1 MTAPFDQPSALRVLV
16 TGAAGN
22 IGRTLRSHFKGRY
35 RVLRLTDVAPQQPA
49 GNGEEVATVDVLDMP
64 ALEGSMRGIDCVIH
78 LAGIPEE
85 DSWERIL
92 PVNIAGCYNVFEAA
106 RSQGVRRV
114 VFASSNHAVGFHR
127 RETFID
133 TMVQPRPD
141 GRYGVSK
148 VFGEAVGRL
157 YADKYGLSVASMR
170 IGSFRPSDRPS
181 ESRHLLTWI
190 SHRDM
195 AQLASRCVEHPGYHY
210 VAVYGVSNNLRNR
223 WDNTPSKFL
232 GYQPQDDAET
242 FAAEVLASS
251 PKEDPVAAQFHG
263 GMYCP
268 MEFVG
273 DTSRIDGDPPLV
285 IRAPMAPNTKA

>member
-1 MTAPFDQPSALRVLV
+1 MTTPFEEPARLRVLI

-22 IGRTLRSHFKGRY
+22 IGRVLRRHLHGRY
-35 RVLRLTDVAPQQPA
+35 ALLRLTDIAAQAPA
-49 GNGEEVATVDVLDMP
+49 GPAEEVAAVDIRDIAAVE
-64 ALEGSMRGIDCVIH
+64 ASMAGIDCVVH

-85 DSWERIL
+85 DRWDKIL
-92 PVNIAGCYNVFEAA
+92 PMNIEGCYNVFEAA
-106 RSQGVRRV
+106 RRAGVRRV

-133 TMVQPRPD
+133 TNVQPRPD

-157 YADKYGLSVASMR
+157 YADKYGLSVACLR
-170 IGSFRPSDRPS
+170 IGSFRPDDRPS

-195 AQLASRCVEHPGYHY
+195 AQLAMRCIEHPRYHFV
-210 VAVYGVSNNLRNR
+210 VAYGVSNNLRNR
-223 WDNTPSKFL
+223 WDNTPAKFL
-232 GYQPQDDAET
+232 GYRPQDDAER
-242 FAAEVLASS
+242 FADEVLASS
-251 PKEDPVAAQFHG
+251 PAEDPIAAQFHG

-268 MEFVG
+268 IEFVG
-273 DTSRIDGDPPLV
+273 DTQRIDGGPP
-285 IRAPMAPNTKA
+285 

>member
-1 MTAPFDQPSALRVLV
+1 MTTPFEEPARLRVLI

-22 IGRTLRSHFKGRY
+22 IGRVLRRHLHGRY
-35 RVLRLTDVAPQQPA
+35 ALLRLTDIAAQAPA
-49 GNGEEVATVDVLDMP
+49 GAAEEVAVVDIRDIAAVE
-64 ALEGSMRGIDCVIH
+64 ASMAGIDCVVH

-85 DSWERIL
+85 DRWDKIL
-92 PVNIAGCYNVFEAA
+92 PMNIEGCYNVFEAA
-106 RSQGVRRV
+106 RRAGVRRV

-133 TMVQPRPD
+133 TNVQPRPD

-157 YADKYGLSVASMR
+157 YADKYGLSVACLR
-170 IGSFRPSDRPS
+170 IGSFRPDDRPG

-195 AQLASRCVEHPGYHY
+195 AQLAMRCIEHPRYHFV
-210 VAVYGVSNNLRNR
+210 VAYGVSNNLRNR
-223 WDNTPSKFL
+223 WDNTPAKFL
-232 GYQPQDDAET
+232 GYRPQDDAER
-242 FAAEVLASS
+242 FADEVLASS
-251 PKEDPVAAQFHG
+251 PAEDPIAAQFHG

-268 MEFVG
+268 IEFVG
-273 DTSRIDGDPPLV
+273 DTQRIDGGPP
-285 IRAPMAPNTKA
+285 

>member
-1 MTAPFDQPSALRVLV
+1 MTTPFDQPRQLRVLI

-22 IGRTLRSHFKGRY
+22 IGRTLRAHLQGRY
-35 RVLRLTDVAPQQPA
+35 ALLRLTDIAPQEPA
-49 GNGEEVATVDVLDMP
+49 GPGEEVQAVDIRDVG
-64 ALEGSMRGIDCVIH
+64 ALERSMEGIDCVIH
-78 LAGIPEE
+78 LAGVPEE
-85 DSWERIL
+85 DAWEKIL
-92 PVNIAGCYNVFEAA
+92 PLNIEGCYNVFEAA
-106 RSQGVRRV
+106 RRRGVRRV

-157 YADKYGLSVASMR
+157 YADKHGLSVACLR

-195 AQLASRCVEHPGYHY
+195 AQLAMRCVEHPGYHFV
-210 VAVYGVSNNLRNR
+210 VAYGVSNNLRNR
-223 WDNTPSKFL
+223 WDNTPAKFL
-232 GYQPQDDAET
+232 GYRPQDDAEA
-242 FAAEVLASS
+242 FAAQVLATS
-251 PKEDPVAAQFHG
+251 PPEDPVAAQFHG

-268 MEFVG
+268 IEFVG
-273 DTSRIDGDPPLV
+273 DTTRIDGGPL
-285 IRAPMAPNTKA
+285 

>member
-1 MTAPFDQPSALRVLV
+1 MTTPFNQPSALRVLM

-22 IGRTLRSHFKGRY
+22 IGRTLRAHLKGRY
-35 RVLRLTDVAPQQPA
+35 ALLRLIDVAAQQAA
-49 GNGEEVATVDVLDMP
+49 GPGEEVATVDIRDMA
-64 ALEGSMRGIDCVIH
+64 ALERSLRGIDCVIH

-85 DSWERIL
+85 DSWEKIL
-92 PVNIAGCYNVFEAA
+92 PVNIEGCYNLFEAA

-157 YADKYGLSVASMR
+157 YADKYAISVACMR

-195 AQLASRCVEHPGYHY
+195 AQLASRCVEHPDYHF
-210 VAVYGVSNNLRNR
+210 VVVYGVSNNLRNR
-223 WDNTPSKFL
+223 WDNTPAKFL
-232 GYQPQDDAET
+232 GYRPQDDAEL
-242 FAAEVLASS
+242 FAAEVLAAS
-251 PKEDPVAAQFHG
+251 PAEDPIAAQFHG

-273 DTSRIDGDPPLV
+273 DTQRIDGGPL
-285 IRAPMAPNTKA
+285 

>member
-1 MTAPFDQPSALRVLV
+1 MTTPFNQPSALRVLM

-22 IGRTLRSHFKGRY
+22 IGRTLRAHLKGRY
-35 RVLRLTDVAPQQPA
+35 ALLRLTDLAPQEAA
-49 GNGEEVATVDVLDMP
+49 GPGEEVETVDIRDP
-64 ALEGSMRGIDCVIH
+64 AAVERSMRGIDCVIH

-85 DSWERIL
+85 DSWEKIL
-92 PVNIAGCYNVFEAA
+92 PVNIEGCYNVFEAA

-133 TMVQPRPD
+133 TEVQARPD

-157 YADKYGLSVASMR
+157 YADKYALSVACLR
-170 IGSFRPSDRPS
+170 IGSFRPADCPS

-195 AQLASRCVEHPGYHY
+195 AQLASRCVEHPDYHF
-210 VAVYGVSNNLRNR
+210 VVVYGVSDNLRNR
-223 WDNTPSKFL
+223 WDNTPVKFL
-232 GYQPQDDAET
+232 GYRPQDDAEL
-242 FAAEVLASS
+242 FAAEVLATS
-251 PKEDPVAAQFHG
+251 PVEDPIAAQFHG

-273 DTSRIDGDPPLV
+273 DTTRIDGGPPCNE
-285 IRAPMAPNTKA
+285 RDAAWRRTH

>member
-1 MTAPFDQPSALRVLV
+1 MTTPFEEPARLRVLI

-22 IGRTLRSHFKGRY
+22 IGRVLRRHLHGRY
-35 RVLRLTDVAPQQPA
+35 ALLRLTDIAAQAPA
-49 GNGEEVATVDVLDMP
+49 GAAEEVAVVDIRDIAAVE
-64 ALEGSMRGIDCVIH
+64 ASMAGIDCVVH

-85 DSWERIL
+85 DRWDKIL
-92 PVNIAGCYNVFEAA
+92 PMNIEGCYNVFEAA
-106 RSQGVRRV
+106 RRAGVRRV

-133 TMVQPRPD
+133 TNVQPRPD

-157 YADKYGLSVASMR
+157 YADKYGLSVACLR
-170 IGSFRPSDRPS
+170 IGSFRPDDRPS

-195 AQLASRCVEHPGYHY
+195 AQLAMRCIEHPRYHFV
-210 VAVYGVSNNLRNR
+210 VAYGVSNNLRNR
-223 WDNTPSKFL
+223 WDNTPAKFL
-232 GYQPQDDAET
+232 GYRPQDDAER
-242 FAAEVLASS
+242 FADEVLASS
-251 PKEDPVAAQFHG
+251 PAEDPIAAQFHG

-268 MEFVG
+268 IEFVG
-273 DTSRIDGDPPLV
+273 DTQRIDGGPP
-285 IRAPMAPNTKA
+285 

>member
-1 MTAPFDQPSALRVLV
+1 MNASFDHPAELRVLI

-22 IGRTLRSHFKGRY
+22 IGRSLRRQLRDRY
-35 RVLRLTDVAPQQPA
+35 RLLRLVDIAPQEPA
-49 GNGEEVATVDVLDMP
+49 VAGEEVATADIRDIAAM
-64 ALEGSMRGIDCVIH
+64 ERSMEGIDCVIH
-78 LAGIPEE
+78 LAGVPEE

-92 PVNIAGCYNVFEAA
+92 PLNIEGCYNVFEAA
-106 RSQGVRRV
+106 RRQGVRRV

-133 TMVQPRPD
+133 TLVPPRPD

-157 YADKYGLSVASMR
+157 YADKYGLSVACLR

-181 ESRHLLTWI
+181 EPRHLLTWI

-195 AQLASRCVEHPGYHY
+195 AQLAQRCVEHPSYHFT
-210 VAVYGVSNNLRNR
+210 VVYGVSNNLRNR
-223 WDNTPSKFL
+223 WNNTPARWL
-232 GYQPQDDAET
+232 GYRPQDDAES
-242 FAAEVLASS
+242 FAAQVLATS
-251 PKEDPVAAQFHG
+251 PPEDPLAARFHG

-268 MEFVG
+268 IEFVG
-273 DTSRIDGDPPLV
+273 DPDRID
-285 IRAPMAPNTKA
+285 

>member
-1 MTAPFDQPSALRVLV
+1 MTTPFDQPAGLRILM

-22 IGRTLRSHFKGRY
+22 IGRTLREHLKSRY
-35 RVLRLTDVAPQQPA
+35 ALLRLTDIAPQAPA
-49 GNGEEVATVDVLDMP
+49 GPGEEVGAVDIGDAAALDS
-64 ALEGSMRGIDCVIH
+64 AMRGIDCVIH
-78 LAGIPEE
+78 LAGVPEE

-92 PVNIAGCYNVFEAA
+92 PANIMGCYNVFEAA
-106 RSQGVRRV
+106 RRQGVRRV

-157 YADKYGLSVASMR
+157 YADKYGLSVACLR
-170 IGSFRPSDRPS
+170 IGSFRPSDRPT

-195 AQLASRCVEHPGYHY
+195 AQLASRCVEHPAYHF
-210 VAVYGVSNNLRNR
+210 VVVYGVSNNLRNR
-223 WDNTPSKFL
+223 WDNTPAKFL
-232 GYQPQDDAET
+232 GYRPQDDAET
-242 FAAEVLASS
+242 FAAEVLATS
-251 PKEDPVAAQFHG
+251 PAEDRIAAQFHG

-273 DTSRIDGDPPLV
+273 DTRRIE
-285 IRAPMAPNTKA
+285 

>member
-1 MTAPFDQPSALRVLV
+1 MPTPFDQPSALRVLM

-22 IGRTLRSHFKGRY
+22 IGRTLRQHLKGRY
-35 RVLRLTDVAPQQPA
+35 ALLRLIDVAPQA
-49 GNGEEVATVDVLDMP
+49 GAGPGEEVATVDIRDMAALDRS
-64 ALEGSMRGIDCVIH
+64 LQGIDCVIH

-85 DSWERIL
+85 DSWDKIL
-92 PVNIAGCYNVFEAA
+92 PVNIEGCYNLFEAA

-133 TMVQPRPD
+133 TEVATRPD

-157 YADKYGLSVASMR
+157 YADKYALSVSCMR
-170 IGSFRPSDRPS
+170 IGSFRPSDRPT

-195 AQLASRCVEHPGYHY
+195 AQLAMRCVEHPAYHF
-210 VAVYGVSNNLRNR
+210 VVVYGVSNNLRNR
-223 WDNTPSKFL
+223 WDNTPAKFL
-232 GYQPQDDAET
+232 GYRPQDDAEQ
-242 FAAEVLASS
+242 FAAQVLATS
-251 PKEDPVAAQFHG
+251 PIEDPIAAQFHG

-273 DTSRIDGDPPLV
+273 DTSRID
-285 IRAPMAPNTKA
+285 

>member
-1 MTAPFDQPSALRVLV
+1 MATAFNQASALRVLI

-22 IGRTLRSHFKGRY
+22 IGRTLRSHLKGRY
-35 RVLRLTDVAPQQPA
+35 ALLRLTDRAAQEAA
-49 GNGEEVATVDVLDMP
+49 GPGEEVSTVDIGDMT
-64 ALEGSMRGIDCVIH
+64 ALEASMQGIDCVIH
-78 LAGIPEE
+78 LAGVPEE
-85 DSWERIL
+85 DSWDKIL
-92 PVNIAGCYNVFEAA
+92 PANIMGCYNVFEAA
-106 RSQGVRRV
+106 RRQGVRRV

-148 VFGEAVGRL
+148 VFGEAVGRM
-157 YADKYGLSVASMR
+157 YADKYGLSVACLR
-170 IGSFRPSDRPS
+170 IGSFRPSNRPG

-195 AQLASRCVEHPGYHY
+195 AQLAYRCVEHPAYHF
-210 VAVYGVSNNLRNR
+210 VVVYGVSNNLRNR
-223 WDNTPSKFL
+223 WDNTPAKFL
-232 GYQPQDDAET
+232 GYRPQDDAEA

-251 PKEDPVAAQFHG
+251 PAEDPIAAQFHG

-268 MEFVG
+268 IEFVG
-273 DTSRIDGDPPLV
+273 DTMRIDGGPL
-285 IRAPMAPNTKA
+285 

>member
-1 MTAPFDQPSALRVLV
+1 MTTSFDQPAALRVLI
-16 TGAAGN
+16 TGAGGN
-22 IGRTLRSHFKGRY
+22 IGRTLRALLQGRY
-35 RVLRLTDVAPQQPA
+35 ALLRLIDIAPQAPA
-49 GNGEEVATVDVLDMP
+49 QAGEEVATVDIGDAAALD
-64 ALEGSMRGIDCVIH
+64 AAMRGIDCVIH
-78 LAGIPEE
+78 LAGVPEE

-92 PVNIAGCYNVFEAA
+92 PANIMGCYNVFEAA
-106 RSQGVRRV
+106 RRQGVRRV

-133 TMVQPRPD
+133 TAVQPRPD

-157 YADKYGLSVASMR
+157 YADKYGLSVACLR

-195 AQLASRCVEHPGYHY
+195 AQLAARCVEHPAYHF
-210 VAVYGVSNNLRNR
+210 VVVYGVSNNLRNR
-223 WDNTPSKFL
+223 WDNTPARFL
-232 GYQPQDDAET
+232 GYRPQDDAET
-242 FAAEVLASS
+242 FAAAVLATS
-251 PKEDPVAAQFHG
+251 PIEDPLAAQFHG

-273 DTSRIDGDPPLV
+273 DPGRID
-285 IRAPMAPNTKA
+285 

>member
-1 MTAPFDQPSALRVLV
+1 MTTPFNQPSALRVLI

-22 IGRTLRSHFKGRY
+22 IGRTLRAHLKGRY
-35 RVLRLTDVAPQQPA
+35 VLLRLTDLAPQAAA
-49 GNGEEVATVDVLDMP
+49 GPGEEVSTVDIRDMA
-64 ALEGSMRGIDCVIH
+64 ALERSLQGIDCVIH

-85 DSWERIL
+85 DSWDKIL
-92 PVNIAGCYNVFEAA
+92 PANIEGCYNLFEAA
-106 RSQGVRRV
+106 RRQGVRRV
-114 VFASSNHAVGFHR
+114 VFASSNHAIGFHR

-133 TMVQPRPD
+133 TQVQTRPD

-157 YADKYGLSVASMR
+157 YADKYGLSVACMR

-195 AQLASRCVEHPGYHY
+195 AQLASRCVEHPDYHF
-210 VAVYGVSNNLRNR
+210 VVVYGVSNNLRNR
-223 WDNTPSKFL
+223 WDNTPAKFL
-232 GYQPQDDAET
+232 GYRPQDDAEL
-242 FAAEVLASS
+242 FAAEVLATS
-251 PKEDPVAAQFHG
+251 PVEDPIAAQFHG

-273 DTSRIDGDPPLV
+273 DTGRID
-285 IRAPMAPNTKA
+285 

>member
-1 MTAPFDQPSALRVLV
+1 MNTPFNQPSALRVLM

-22 IGRTLRSHFKGRY
+22 IGRTLRQHLQGRY
-35 RVLRLTDVAPQQPA
+35 ALLRLVDVAPQA
-49 GNGEEVATVDVLDMP
+49 GAGPGEEVASVDIRDMA
-64 ALEGSMRGIDCVIH
+64 ALERSLQGIDCVIH

-85 DSWERIL
+85 DSWDKIL
-92 PVNIAGCYNVFEAA
+92 PVNIEGCYNLFEAA

-133 TMVQPRPD
+133 TEVATRPD

-157 YADKYGLSVASMR
+157 YADKYALSVACMR

-195 AQLASRCVEHPGYHY
+195 AQLAMRCVEHPAYHF
-210 VAVYGVSNNLRNR
+210 VVVYGVSNNLRNR
-223 WDNTPSKFL
+223 WDNTPAKFL
-232 GYQPQDDAET
+232 GYRPQDDAEQ
-242 FAAEVLASS
+242 FAAQVLATS
-251 PKEDPVAAQFHG
+251 PIEDPIAAQFHG

-273 DTSRIDGDPPLV
+273 DASRID
-285 IRAPMAPNTKA
+285 

>member
-1 MTAPFDQPSALRVLV
+1 MTTPFNQPSALRVSM

-22 IGRTLRSHFKGRY
+22 IGRTLRQHLKGRY
-35 RVLRLTDVAPQQPA
+35 ALLRLTDVVQQEPP
-49 GNGEEVATVDVLDMP
+49 GPGEEVATVDIRDRA
-64 ALEGSMRGIDCVIH
+64 ALERSLQGIDCVIH

-85 DSWERIL
+85 DSWDKIL
-92 PVNIAGCYNVFEAA
+92 PVNIEGCYNLFEAA
-106 RSQGVRRV
+106 RRQGVRRV

-127 RETFID
+127 REKFID
-133 TMVQPRPD
+133 TDVAARPD

-157 YADKYGLSVASMR
+157 YADKYALSVACMR

-195 AQLASRCVEHPGYHY
+195 AQLAMRCVEHPGYHF

-223 WDNTPSKFL
+223 WDNTPAKFL
-232 GYQPQDDAET
+232 GYRPQDDAEK
-242 FAAEVLASS
+242 FAAQVLATS
-251 PKEDPVAAQFHG
+251 PIEDPLAAQFHG

-273 DTSRIDGDPPLV
+273 DPGRID
-285 IRAPMAPNTKA
+285 

>member
-1 MTAPFDQPSALRVLV
+1 MNTPFDQPSALRVLI

-22 IGRTLRSHFKGRY
+22 IGRTLRAHLKGRY
-35 RVLRLTDVAPQQPA
+35 ALLRLTDVAPQAPA
-49 GNGEEVATVDVLDMP
+49 GPGEEVAAVDIRDM
-64 ALEGSMRGIDCVIH
+64 AAVERSMQGIDCVIH
-78 LAGIPEE
+78 LAAIPEE
-85 DSWERIL
+85 DSWEKIL
-92 PVNIAGCYNVFEAA
+92 PMNIEGCYNTFEAA
-106 RSQGVRRV
+106 RRQGVRRV

-157 YADKYGLSVASMR
+157 YADKYALSVACLR
-170 IGSFRPSDRPS
+170 IGSFRASDRPS

-195 AQLASRCVEHPGYHY
+195 AHLASRCVEHPGYHF
-210 VAVYGVSNNLRNR
+210 VVVYGVSNNLRNR
-223 WDNTPSKFL
+223 WDNTPAKFL
-232 GYQPQDDAET
+232 GYRPQDNAEL
-242 FAAEVLASS
+242 FAAEVANS
-251 PKEDPVAAQFHG
+251 PPEDPIAAQFHG

-273 DTSRIDGDPPLV
+273 DTTRIDGGPP
-285 IRAPMAPNTKA
+285 